1 MGSMGEMGRQT
12 EEQLALLLNLIPGAR
27 LCRVQSFPERP
38 RPEILP
44 FGIDLGS
51 EKSTEE
57 RPHLPTMVAELQG
70 RTVHLEFIPAP
81 EPDTWWMNLYVS
93 GSSPVP
99 LALTALNTAG
109 FGRSTRVVWQSFNTG
124 DQRFDALYDS
134 ASSTPDEGREILA
147 DPATRERILAMGE
160 IERFTLESRFVRLI
174 RLVDEF
180 SDIEAEALN
189 RTIREMVQLA
199 GHLESQAALKRS

>member
-12 EEQLALLLNLIPGAR
+12 EEQLDLLLNLIPGAR
-27 LCRVQSFPERP
+27 LHRMQSSPQPP

-51 EKSTEE
+51 QQPTAE
-57 RPHLPTMVAELQG
+57 RPHLPTMVADLKG
-70 RTVHLEFIPAP
+70 RTVQLEFTPAP

-99 LALTALNTAG
+99 LTLTALNTAD
-109 FGRSTRVVWQSFNTG
+109 FGRSTRVPWQSFQTG
-124 DQRFDALYDS
+124 DPRFDALYDS

-147 DPATRERILAMGE
+147 DPATRQRILAMGE

-174 RLVDEF
+174 RLLDEF

-189 RTIREMVQLA
+189 RTIREMVELA

>member
-12 EEQLALLLNLIPGAR
+12 EEQLDLLLNLVPGAR
-27 LCRVQSFPERP
+27 LLRMQSSPQPP

-44 FGIDLGS
+44 FGIDLGP
-51 EKSTEE
+51 EQPTAE
-57 RPHLPTMVAELQG
+57 RPHLPTMVAELEG
-70 RTVHLEFIPAP
+70 RTVHLEFSPAP

-93 GSSPVP
+93 GSSPLP
-99 LALTALNTAG
+99 LTLTALNTAE
-109 FGRSTRVVWQSFNTG
+109 FGRSTRVPWQSFQTG
-124 DQRFDALYDS
+124 DPRFDALYDS

-147 DPATRERILAMGE
+147 DPATRQRILAMGE

-199 GHLESQAALKRS
+199 GHLESQAALKHS